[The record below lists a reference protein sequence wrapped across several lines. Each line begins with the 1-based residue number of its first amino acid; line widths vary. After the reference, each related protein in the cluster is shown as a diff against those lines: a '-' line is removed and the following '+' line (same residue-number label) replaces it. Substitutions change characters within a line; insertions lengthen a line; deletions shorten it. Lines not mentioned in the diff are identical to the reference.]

1 MDFTVII
8 PARFNS
14 TRLPGKVLLD
24 IAGKPMVQHVYERAM
39 ESGAS
44 RVIIAT
50 DDEKVASA
58 CEKFKA
64 DVRMT
69 QSSHQS
75 GTERIAEVIAR
86 EGYDDDDIV
95 ICLQADEPLMPPQL
109 IWQLSLNLSQ
119 DDHVKVG
126 TFAEK
131 IHDPKDLF
139 NPNIVKVIFNY
150 RNYAIYFSRAPI
162 PWDREKFATVADHP
176 LYQRGSCLPQANR
189 GDFQIDTYYRHIG
202 IYGYRA
208 GFLNTYVNWPQCQPE
223 KLESLEQLR
232 ILWNGYKIHVGVT
245 DLHIPPGVDT
255 AEGLEMV
262 RKITPF

>member
-8 PARFNS
+8 PARLNS

-39 ESGAS
+39 ESGAT

-50 DDEKVASA
+50 DDDKVASA

-64 DVRMT
+64 PVHMT
-69 QSSHQS
+69 LDSHQS
-75 GTERIAEVIAR
+75 GTERIAEVVAN
-86 EGYDDDDIV
+86 EGFDEDDIV
-95 ICLQADEPLMPPQL
+95 ICLQADEPLMPSQL
-109 IWQLSLNLSQ
+109 IWQLAENLSQ
-119 DDHVKVG
+119 DEHVKVG

-131 IHDPKDLF
+131 IHDLKDLL
-139 NPNIVKVIFNY
+139 NPNVVKVIFNY

-162 PWDREKFATVADHP
+162 PWDREKFGSGIEN
-176 LYQRGSCLPQANR
+176 QRSEISL
-189 GDFQIDTYYRHIG
+189 GDAYYRHIG

-208 GFLNTYVNWPQCQPE
+208 GFLNTYVNWPACRPE
-223 KLESLEQLR
+223 QLESLEQLR

-245 DLHIPPGVDT
+245 ELPIPPGVDT
-255 AEGLEMV
+255 AEGLEV
-262 RKITPF
+262 IRRHLQPKKA